1 MTRKPASDALI
12 APLLKDFDFNTKSPA
27 LRKRFQEDYKKEL
40 VKLWELFLFDVA
52 IEEAAKKYPKL
63 LTPLEETPLSGR
75 AKNILRAADVKN
87 VAGIAIYSASELK
100 MFRNMG
106 KATLA
111 EIEDYLMEV
120 FGE

>member
-1 MTRKPASDALI
+1 MIRILAKDAVI
-12 APLLKDFDFNTKSPA
+12 APLLKEFDLATEGDA

-40 VKLWELFLFDVA
+40 DKLWELFLFDVA
-52 IEEAAKKYPKL
+52 IEKAAKKYPKL
-63 LTPLEETPLSGR
+63 MTPLEETPLSGR

-87 VAGIAIYSASELK
+87 VAGIAIYSPSELK

-111 EIEDYLMEV
+111 EIEDYLKEV
-120 FGE
+120 LE

>member
-1 MTRKPASDALI
+1 MIRKPAADALI
-12 APLLKDFDFNTKSPA
+12 APLLKDFNFNTKSPS

-40 VKLWELFLFDVA
+40 DKLWELFLFDVA
-52 IEEAAKKYPKL
+52 IEEATKKHPIL
-63 LTPLEETPLSGR
+63 LTPLEDTPLSGR

-111 EIEDYLMEV
+111 EIEDYLKEV
-120 FGE
+120 FG

>member
-1 MTRKPASDALI
+1 MIRKPATDALI

-40 VKLWELFLFDVA
+40 DKLWELFLFDVA
-52 IEEAAKKYPKL
+52 IEKAAKKYPKL
-63 LTPLEETPLSGR
+63 TTPLEETPLSGR

-87 VAGIAIYSASELK
+87 VAGIAIYSPSELK

-111 EIEDYLMEV
+111 EIEDYLKEV
-120 FGE
+120 FE